1 MKNKEI
7 LYKLLYLTADEE
19 WMSQP
24 EIVESVQKI
33 GKEIACKER
42 SRRNF
47 SNTKGV
53 KVIDYADNV
62 RLYSSVTECMKYEK
76 LCRSSITGH
85 IKRKSQAK
93 DGRRF
98 FVIEDGNLLSQHD
111 DV

>member
-7 LYKLLYLTADEE
+7 LYKLLYLTADEG

-33 GKEIACKER
+33 GKEIASKER

-53 KVIDYADNV
+53 KVTDYADNV
-62 RLYSSVTECMKYEK
+62 RLYSSVTECMQYEK

-85 IKRKSQAK
+85 IKRQSQAK

>member
-7 LYKLLYLTADEE
+7 LNRLLYLTADEE
-19 WMSQP
+19 WMNRP
-24 EIVESVQKI
+24 DIVASVQKI

-53 KVIDYADNV
+53 KVTDYADNV
-62 RLYSSVTECMKYEK
+62 RLYSSVTECMKHEK

-98 FVIEDGNLLSQHD
+98 FVIEDDNLLFQND

>member
-1 MKNKEI
+1 MKDKKMF
-7 LYKLLYLTADEE
+7 YKLLYLTTNEE

-53 KVIDYADNV
+53 KVTDYADNV
-62 RLYSSVTECMKYEK
+62 RLYSSVTECMK
-76 LCRSSITGH
+76 
-85 IKRKSQAK
+85 
-93 DGRRF
+93 
-98 FVIEDGNLLSQHD
+98 
-111 DV
+111 